1 MSPLITLSLYRS
13 KELSQI
19 EFSEALRQC
28 AEAVEHCLD
37 ELLTH
42 PAPAPRLLAAMRY
55 SLLGPGKRLRA
66 FLLVETAA
74 MFDVAK
80 INCLRAAAALECL
93 HAYSLIH
100 DDLPAMD
107 DDDTRRGKPACHIAF
122 DEATAVLAGDA
133 LQTLAFEVLA
143 DPATHPNSLVRA
155 SLVGGLAKAAG
166 ACGMVG
172 GQMLDMQPE
181 TPSLERLLA
190 MMELKTG
197 ALFAFALEAGAL
209 LGHASDEQ
217 IQHLNRF
224 GSKIGLAFQIAD
236 DILDHTATGASTIGS
251 KSGNNMRTI
260 VDILGLPGAKA
271 HADALAAEAAQ
282 ELAAFGDKA
291 AMLRTAAQFIVERQH

>member
-1 MSPLITLSLYRS
+1 MNFP
-13 KELSQI
+13 Q
-19 EFSEALRQC
+19 ALRQC
-28 AEAVEHCLD
+28 AAAVERCLG
-37 ELLTH
+37 EVLTH
-42 PAPAPRLLAAMRY
+42 PAPAPRLLEAMRY

-66 FLLVETAA
+66 FLLVETAG

-80 INCLRAAAALECL
+80 VSSLRAAAALECL

-122 DEATAVLAGDA
+122 GEATAILAGDA
-133 LQTLAFEVLA
+133 LQTLAFELLA
-143 DPATHPNSLVRA
+143 DPATHPDALVRSNLIA
-155 SLVGGLAKAAG
+155 ALAKAAG
-166 ACGMVG
+166 ASGMVG
-172 GQMLDMQPE
+172 GQMLDMQAQARG
-181 TPSLERLLA
+181 LEMLVHL
-190 MMELKTG
+190 MELKTG

-209 LGHASDEQ
+209 LGHASTDEFQ
-217 IQHLNRF
+217 YLSRF

-236 DILDHTATGASTIGS
+236 DILDHTATGASAIGS
-251 KSGNNMRTI
+251 KPGKTVRTI

-271 HADALAAEAAQ
+271 RADALVAEAAH